1 MDRFY
6 VSLQR
11 FGGSQT
17 NHSNGTHFIYL
28 IYWNMNTK
36 VLTCLL
42 LVFFSISALGAQNT
56 EPNMDSVSYSLG
68 ILLAQNLKQQG
79 LDSVDI
85 NTLSQGINDVMSG
98 NDLKVDLQEAN
109 RIVQEYMQAA
119 QAKQF
124 EGVIAEGKAFLEANA
139 QKEGVQST
147 ASGLQYRVVQEGTGA
162 TPADTSSVT
171 VHYTGKLVDGTVF
184 DSSLKR
190 GEPTTFGVNQVI
202 AGWTEGLQLMKE
214 GAKYEFY
221 IPYNLAYGERGAGG
235 AIPPYATLIFEVELI
250 SVN

>member
-1 MDRFY
+1 
-6 VSLQR
+6 
-11 FGGSQT
+11 
-17 NHSNGTHFIYL
+17 
-28 IYWNMNTK
+28 MNTK

-42 LVFFSISALGAQNT
+42 LVFFSISALRAQNT
-56 EPNMDSVSYSLG
+56 EPTMDSVSYSLG

-79 LDSVDI
+79 LDSVDV
-85 NTLSQGINDVMSG
+85 NTLSKGIDDVMSD
-98 NDLKVDLQEAN
+98 NDLKVNLEDAN
-109 RIVQEYMQAA
+109 RIVQEYMSAA
-119 QAKQF
+119 QAKQY

-139 QKEGVQST
+139 QKEGMQTT

-171 VHYTGKLVDGTVF
+171 VHYTGKLIDGTVF
-184 DSSLKR
+184 DSSLER

-221 IPYNLAYGERGAGG
+221 IPSNLAYGERGAGG

>member
-1 MDRFY
+1 MGRFC

-11 FGGSQT
+11 FGESQFT
-17 NHSNGTHFIYL
+17 YSNRTHFFYL
-28 IYWNMNTK
+28 IIWNMNTK

-42 LVFFSISALGAQNT
+42 LVFFSISALRAQNT
-56 EPNMDSVSYSLG
+56 EPTMDSMSYSLG

-79 LDSVDI
+79 LDSVDV
-85 NTLSQGINDVMSG
+85 NTLSKGIDDVLAG

-119 QAKQF
+119 QAKQY

-139 QKEGVQST
+139 QKEGIQTT

-171 VHYTGKLVDGTVF
+171 VHYTGKLIDGTVF